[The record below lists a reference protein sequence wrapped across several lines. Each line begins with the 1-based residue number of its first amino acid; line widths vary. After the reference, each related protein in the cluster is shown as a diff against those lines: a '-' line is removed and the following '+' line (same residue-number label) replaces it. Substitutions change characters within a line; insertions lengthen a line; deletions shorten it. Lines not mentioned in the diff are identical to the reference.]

1 MVTDLSSAEGAGREQ
16 LRKLQALKDE
26 VGKVVG
32 QSVTRLN
39 YLHFNRYEAHFCF
52 TLEQLRSLLTSTSYV
67 RTLYIFHL
75 KVGELSAADEKKFRQ
90 LRFRAEGEI
99 LHAADIICCTCVGA
113 GDPRLSKMR
122 FRQVLI
128 DEATQAMEAEALIPI
143 VMGAKQVVMV
153 GDHCQLGPVIMCK
166 KAVKAGLTKSLF
178 ERLVR

>member
-1 MVTDLSSAEGAGREQ
+1 MVTELSSAEGAGREQ

-75 KVGELSAADEKKFRQ
+75 KVGELSAAIMAAAACCVVLCHLSLLSAHSADWFAP
-90 LRFRAEGEI
+90 RAGRS
-99 LHAADIICCTCVGA
+99 AD
-113 GDPRLSKMR
+113 
-122 FRQVLI
+122 
-128 DEATQAMEAEALIPI
+128 
-143 VMGAKQVVMV
+143 
-153 GDHCQLGPVIMCK
+153 
-166 KAVKAGLTKSLF
+166 
-178 ERLVR
+178 

>member
-1 MVTDLSSAEGAGREQ
+1 MVTELSSAEGAGREQ

-67 RTLYIFHL
+67 RTLYILFEGGRAL
-75 KVGELSAADEKKFRQ
+75 RGRREEISAATVPCGRGDFARGRHNLLH
-90 LRFRAEGEI
+90 LRRG
-99 LHAADIICCTCVGA
+99 

-122 FRQVLI
+122 FRWVLI